1 MTRQDIF
8 SLVRS
13 IMSTSIQIPYEWVK
27 CFIYW
32 STLIPFK
39 KLSLRRSS
47 SDWFSG
53 VTPMPRFH
61 SRAISSPCRN
71 PVSPK
76 YASLLSSQ
84 NIELTS
90 KVYAEQAQV
99 EKSRDALIYNC
110 AQRMWLIVVP
120 VFIYKLRAGVHQ
132 NTLEN
137 IPIIWAVSVSSPL
150 YFRMPFFLHFCCTR
164 TIFVGIQKPILATSL
179 CSLWV
184 LGRISYTF
192 GYITGDPIKVRE
204 TVILFCRQGTQ
215 PNLKRVT
222 VLYGAGTLGMLGMY
236 FNPCFL
242 QV

>member
-1 MTRQDIF
+1 
-8 SLVRS
+8 
-13 IMSTSIQIPYEWVK
+13 
-27 CFIYW
+27 
-32 STLIPFK
+32 
-39 KLSLRRSS
+39 
-47 SDWFSG
+47 
-53 VTPMPRFH
+53 MPRFH

-150 YFRMPFFLHFCCTR
+150 YFRMPFFYIFAALELYLLAYKSLFLLHLSVACGSWVEF
-164 TIFVGIQKPILATSL
+164 PILL
-179 CSLWV
+179 V
-184 LGRISYTF
+184 IS
-192 GYITGDPIKVRE
+192 P
-204 TVILFCRQGTQ
+204 VIPSRYVKQ
-215 PNLKRVT
+215 
-222 VLYGAGTLGMLGMY
+222 
-236 FNPCFL
+236 
-242 QV
+242 

>member
-1 MTRQDIF
+1 MDNWYTRRFLKKVVIDLTRDVKCLPWCKMPAEHILTRQDT
-8 SLVRS
+8 SLVIVRS
-13 IMSTSIQIPYEWVK
+13 IMATSIQIPYEWVK
-27 CFIYW
+27 CFIYS

-84 NIELTS
+84 NIELTR

-120 VFIYKLRAGVHQ
+120 VFILISVQVSTK
-132 NTLEN
+132 
-137 IPIIWAVSVSSPL
+137 IPL
-150 YFRMPFFLHFCCTR
+150 KTFL
-164 TIFVGIQKPILATSL
+164 
-179 CSLWV
+179 
-184 LGRISYTF
+184 
-192 GYITGDPIKVRE
+192 
-204 TVILFCRQGTQ
+204 
-215 PNLKRVT
+215 
-222 VLYGAGTLGMLGMY
+222 
-236 FNPCFL
+236 
-242 QV
+242 